1 MDTSAP
7 SPTRGPSSQSAWTG
21 AAVAAA
27 VLATAAEF
35 AVVTAGVL
43 KLAPMS
49 ELVAAHVGVCLSL
62 GPGFM
67 SLSSRSRG
75 NPGFLLFTVCTLAM
89 GPLGALGTGLT
100 VALRR
105 SFALRATPFEEWYA
119 VLFPKIIATRTQAL
133 YRRIVLR
140 GGGPPKRST
149 VAPFLDIMAVGTVQ
163 QKRVVI
169 AMIADKFHPAFAPAL
184 QSALNDSEPAI
195 RVQAATAV
203 AYIESSFLNR
213 SMTLQA
219 RREECPGDAKIIL
232 ELARH
237 HEECADSGLL
247 DDGRAQAELTKALAC
262 CERVGELR
270 PGDQLVAESAARLLL
285 RLDRT
290 EEAMLRLQPLVTGS
304 DPSAEALAGYFAC
317 LFRRG
322 QFERLREACREFGDR
337 IDLTALPNGVGE
349 ALRLWSGDAATKA
362 ISHTVAP
369 S

>member
-1 MDTSAP
+1 LQ
-7 SPTRGPSSQSAWTG
+7 RSAWT
-21 AAVAAA
+21 AAAIAVAM
-27 VLATAAEF
+27 LATVAEF
-35 AVVTAGVL
+35 AVVAAGVL
-43 KLAPMS
+43 KVAPMS
-49 ELVAAHVGVCLSL
+49 VLLAAHVGVCLLL

-67 SLSSRSRG
+67 SLSPRSRG
-75 NPGFLLFTVCTLAM
+75 NPGFLLFTICTLAM

-100 VALRR
+100 AVLRR

-119 VLFPKIIATRTQAL
+119 VLFPKITATWTQAL

-149 VAPFLDIMAVGTVQ
+149 VAPFLDIMALGTVQ

-203 AYIESSFLNR
+203 AYIESGFLNR

-219 RREECPGDAKIIL
+219 RRAESPDDAEVIL

-237 HEECADSGLL
+237 HEECAESGLL
-247 DDGRAQAELTKALAC
+247 DDGRAQTERTEALAC
-262 CERVGELR
+262 YERVGELR
-270 PGDQLVAESAARLLL
+270 PGDPLVAESAARLLV

-290 EEAMLRLQPLVTGS
+290 EEAMFRLQPLVAGP
-304 DPSAEALAGYFAC
+304 DPSPEALAGYFAC

-322 QFERLREACREFGDR
+322 QFGRLREACREFGGR
-337 IDLTALPNGVGE
+337 VDLAALPNGVGE
-349 ALRLWSGDAATKA
+349 ALRLWSGGDAAMRA
-362 ISHTVAP
+362 MSRTVATSGSP
-369 S
+369 